1 MALHA
6 CIRREEISQIYDFNF
21 YLKLEKEEQMKPELS
36 RRKDIIKIRGE
47 ISEMEN
53 RETIEKNE

>member
-1 MALHA
+1 
-6 CIRREEISQIYDFNF
+6 
-21 YLKLEKEEQMKPELS
+21 MKPELS
-36 RRKDIIKIRGE
+36 RRKDVIKIRGE